1 MSYIEEIIIKEFKKY
16 IDENQMEVI
25 IDKYNEYK
33 NGTEFEF
40 KIQWDY
46 IFSKIYI
53 HSCLKKKSNISEWLK
68 NNVYNEFDEYTK
80 IAIKHTLNY
89 GNYLL
94 NK

>member
-1 MSYIEEIIIKEFKKY
+1 MSCIEETIIKEFKNY
-16 IDENQMEVI
+16 IEEGQIKMI
-25 IDKYNEYK
+25 ISKYNEYK
-33 NGTEFEF
+33 NETTFEF

-46 IFSKIYI
+46 IFSKVYI
-53 HSCLKKKSNISEWLK
+53 HACLKKQPDIVVWLK
-68 NNVYNEFDEYTK
+68 ENIYNTFDDYTK